1 MLGKCVIAG
10 ALGFLAAVAL
20 PALAADQT
28 VSFGP
33 GLTYSPGEVRIV
45 AGEKVTFT
53 PSPGHDFVATG
64 GPTHHPLDFVDAS
77 IADEASDASSAT
89 RTFAQPGTYVFFCRN
104 HGTADGSGM
113 SGRVIVDAPPPPPPG
128 TTTGTTGTTTADTTT
143 TTSTST
149 STSTLPP
156 SVPIVS
162 TDGAVLKVTLNQ
174 TAVKGLL
181 RHPVVIRFTASEAG
195 TASGSLTARG
205 VVLAR
210 GTKTFKN
217 GSTHALPLKIT
228 AAGRKILRRSPRLK
242 GKLQITVRDV
252 ASNVAQV
259 TRTVTVTG

>member
-1 MLGKCVIAG
+1 MLGKCLTAG

-33 GLTYSPGEVRIV
+33 GLTYSPSEVRIV

-53 PSPGHDFVATG
+53 PSPGHDFAATG

-77 IADEASDASSAT
+77 IPDEASDASSAT
-89 RTFAQPGTYVFFCRN
+89 RTFTQPGTYVFFCRN

-113 SGRVIVDAPPPPPPG
+113 AGRVIVDAPPAPPPG

-149 STSTLPP
+149 LTLPP

-162 TDGAVLKVTLNQ
+162 TDGAVLKVTLKQ
-174 TAVKGLL
+174 TAVEGLL
-181 RHPVVIRFTASEAG
+181 RRPVVIRFTASEAG
-195 TASGSLTARG
+195 TASGALTARG

-217 GSTHALPLKIT
+217 GSAHALTLKIT
-228 AAGRKILRRSPRLK
+228 AAGRKLLRRSPRLK